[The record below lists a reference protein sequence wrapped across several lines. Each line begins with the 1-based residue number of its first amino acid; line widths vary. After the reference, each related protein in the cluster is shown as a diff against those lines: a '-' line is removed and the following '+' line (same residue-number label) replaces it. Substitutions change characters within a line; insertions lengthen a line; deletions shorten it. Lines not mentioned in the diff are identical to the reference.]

1 MAMARNNRSQRVAA
15 RAKKR
20 TLEDEPARDKK
31 RTLEDEP
38 ARDKKPT
45 LEDEFKAISKTATTA
60 ISSTPSAG
68 PRLGSRTKTP
78 NRNDAYE
85 YVSLTGAKR
94 KGNPPQQ
101 QQRRRGKRQKTP
113 SSDRRNKALSMKS
126 PEEEI
131 NCMSPKEHNT
141 VSKVSNYIKDIHVVA
156 TKENISTQEDQH
168 PAVPISREEDDANTE
183 PQQVLTLSSEEED
196 VGATESPPAL
206 SGENPVNITTR
217 QIEPLVLNEDDNN
230 NDDTLEGIDL
240 SPVKEGTDEDKGT
253 TRRILFDGQI
263 SGAKNKDAA
272 ENVPK
277 VVVNNNDN
285 NLSGKSNVAVTLPY
299 TIRCGGD
306 NFLQCDEETDSSID
320 DILQNT
326 DLIPNYGFSLV
337 MEDESDD
344 ESDDEEFRIGIVGYS
359 RILEIVSRKKDGGS
373 ISFQDE
379 SESSYFKKFCKRQRR
394 NRDNGTL
401 KRKQIDSINAL
412 NLNCWSKLDYDWD
425 TKYNEMAKFYE
436 EHGRCDSPSLT
447 EWAQEQ
453 RMQFSVNPRTISSDR
468 IQALHRIPKW
478 FWKSGT
484 TTAAKK
490 HLSKQTSVSK
500 LRIHSMLLL

>member
-1 MAMARNNRSQRVAA
+1 MFSFFTIRNNSPLENLRAMARNRSQRVAA

-20 TLEDEPARDKK
+20 TLEDQ
-31 RTLEDEP
+31 P

-45 LEDEFKAISKTATTA
+45 LEDEFKAIS
-60 ISSTPSAG
+60 TPSVG
-68 PRLGSRTKTP
+68 SKLGSRTKTP
-78 NRNDAYE
+78 NRNDDYE

-126 PEEEI
+126 PEEGI
-131 NCMSPKEHNT
+131 DCMSPKEHNT
-141 VSKVSNYIKDIHVVA
+141 VSKVSNSIKDIDVVA

-183 PQQVLTLSSEEED
+183 PQQVLTLSSEEVD
-196 VGATESPPAL
+196 VDATESPPAL
-206 SGENPVNITTR
+206 SGENPVDITTR
-217 QIEPLVLNEDDNN
+217 QIKPLVLNEDDHN
-230 NDDTLEGIDL
+230 NDNTSEGIDL

-253 TRRILFDGQI
+253 TRRLLYDGQI

-277 VVVNNNDN
+277 VMVNNNDN
-285 NLSGKSNVAVTLPY
+285 NLSGKSNVAVTLPN

-306 NFLQCDEETDSSID
+306 NFLLQCGEETDSSID
-320 DILQNT
+320 DILQDT
-326 DLIPNYGFSLV
+326 DSIPNDRFSLI

-344 ESDDEEFRIGIVGYS
+344 ESVNEEFRIGIIGYA
-359 RILEIVSRKKDGGS
+359 RIVEIVSKKKEK
-373 ISFQDE
+373 FQDE
-379 SESSYFKKFCKRQRR
+379 LERSYFKKFCKRQRR
-394 NRDNGTL
+394 DRANGTL

-412 NLNCWSKLDYDWD
+412 NLNCWYKPDYDWD
-425 TKYNEMAKFYE
+425 TKYNEMVKFYKK
-436 EHGRCDSPSLT
+436 HGHCDSPSLT

-453 RMQFSVNPRTISSDR
+453 RMQYSVNSRTLSSDR
-468 IQALHRIPKW
+468 IVALRRIPKW
-478 FWKSGT
+478 FW
-484 TTAAKK
+484 
-490 HLSKQTSVSK
+490 SKQTSVSK
-500 LRIHSMLLL
+500 LPIHSMLLL